1 MGSPFVSEITSAE
14 RVLWV
19 NRRSGVAHSR
29 RDCKWLDGVP
39 EGALRRVSASDS
51 YRLRLCRTCQE
62 QAHVT
67 RPDRMLTSRERDVL
81 QLVAEGLQNAEI
93 GGRLYLSADTI
104 KFHVAQILGKFDAA
118 TRTQAVAIAIRE
130 GIIE

>member
-1 MGSPFVSEITSAE
+1 
-14 RVLWV
+14 
-19 NRRSGVAHSR
+19 
-29 RDCKWLDGVP
+29 
-39 EGALRRVSASDS
+39 
-51 YRLRLCRTCQE
+51 
-62 QAHVT
+62 VT

-118 TRTQAVAIAIRE
+118 TRTQAVVIAIRE